1 MDRKNNNFIVYS
13 IFVGV
18 IVAFLMSNHGVSVFG
33 QDAKVWDAVADLLTN
48 WQFLE
53 AKAEA
58 DPNFQ
63 EQDSVEPS
71 PATEEPKP

>member
-1 MDRKNNNFIVYS
+1 M
-13 IFVGV
+13 
-18 IVAFLMSNHGVSVFG
+18 
-33 QDAKVWDAVADLLTN
+33 KVWDAVADLLTD

-63 EQDSVEPS
+63 EQESVEAS
-71 PATEEPKP
+71 SGGEEVGE